1 MLNIVV
7 DVLPYFC
14 YHFEADVSVK
24 LMHIFVLF
32 LQRHYDAFFSPP
44 GLPTMTVLLKL
55 HGSHCQISESFFK

>member
-32 LQRHYDAFFSPP
+32 LLPSWTPYNDRPP
-44 GLPTMTVLLKL
+44 QIARLSLPD
-55 HGSHCQISESFFK
+55 I